1 MNLMSRIL
9 GFLLPITALLLTF
22 SSLFADRLLE
32 QWTITDQFG
41 NHVALIDLQRKG
53 ERMSRG
59 CQTTLERA
67 RCKDIAAESLCQGE
81 MTLVEAAAF
90 FRFLYEDPQEWH
102 HPHRPRP
109 DHEDGAT
116 WCHQVIEWTV
126 MKVSLEQSP
135 SQADAVRQRLER
147 ELQEQLADCG
157 SVALPD

>member
-9 GFLLPITALLLTF
+9 GFLLSITALLLTF
-22 SSLFADRLLE
+22 SSLFADRFLE
-32 QWTITDQFG
+32 QWTVTDQYG
-41 NHVALIDLQRKG
+41 NRVALIDLQRRG
-53 ERMSRG
+53 EQMARG

-67 RCKDIAAESLCQGE
+67 RCKDIIAESLCQGK
-81 MTLVEAAAF
+81 MTVVEAAAA
-90 FRFLYEDPQEWH
+90 FRSLYEDPQSWH

-126 MKVSLEQSP
+126 MKVSLEQSS

-147 ELQEQLADCG
+147 ELQEQLADGG
-157 SVALPD
+157 SIKLPD